1 MHFVTFTKILAL
13 QMIFMKKIYGI
24 VSPPPPIFLPTP
36 PPPFFVVNSAQEEG
50 ELA

>member
-13 QMIFMKKIYGI
+13 QMIFMKKIYGV
-24 VSPPPPIFLPTP
+24 VSPPPNFFTNS
-36 PPPFFVVNSAQEEG
+36 PPFFVVNSAQEEG